1 MSASTLN
8 RPTRSKT
15 PSAFFTDEERAEIL
29 NTYGPSITK
38 AQAGVITGTSE
49 RTIGRLVDAGQLKLY
64 KVGCARALR
73 LKTTDVLDVLEQVA

>member
-15 PSAFFTDEERAEIL
+15 PSTFFPDEDRAEIL
-29 NTYGPSITK
+29 KTYGPAITRI
-38 AQAGVITGTSE
+38 QAGKITGTSE
-49 RTIGRLVDAGQLKLY
+49 RTIGRLIDAGQLKLY